1 MCVKWR
7 VEYNSNRSRERYH
20 GTLLLETDGKRRIY
34 SSGWIEL
41 TIREISFFSKSN
53 TLQRTLGKFCLFL
66 ISWVNSRSLHNIDI
80 KKIVYKE
87 NIKLFSRLLSI
98 FYHINKNEFIA
109 LRMKNNVRLPLFR
122 VNFIKWASPFFSFMI
137 RTRQNAHH
145 VHYYTFL
152 LFLNRYHRKCNWIIA

>member
-1 MCVKWR
+1 MLSDALSTTRTDSERDITVLCCSKLMENDVSIPLDESNWR
-7 VEYNSNRSRERYH
+7 LEKSHFFLNQ
-20 GTLLLETDGKRRIY
+20 TLFKEDWE
-34 SSGWIEL
+34 S
-41 TIREISFFSKSN
+41 
-53 TLQRTLGKFCLFL
+53 FCLFL
-66 ISWVNSRSLHNIDI
+66 ISWVNSRSLHNI

-87 NIKLFSRLLSI
+87 NIKLWSRLLSI